1 MTENDRGMLAE
12 VRTDV
17 KWLVK
22 ANKQDAIAHKEF
34 YGRLNS
40 LESTRQR
47 AKGGVWVMSITSSIA
62 ATAYALYTRMFGV

>member
-1 MTENDRGMLAE
+1 MDKNERDILSE
-12 VRTDV
+12 VRTDI
-17 KWLVK
+17 KWLVR
-22 ANKQDAIAHKEF
+22 AYRDDIASHKEF

-47 AKGGVWVMSITSSIA
+47 AKGGTWVIGIGSSIA